1 MAKSAAAKFAM
12 KMLAAVLSLGNRQMT
27 TMVMPF
33 PMREKIPETKEKS
46 SKKDRIWQLSGELRK
61 NSLIIFQIWVWSWHL
76 VRIQSIVREFKWRDY
91 TQNKPQ
97 SIVGL
102 SLSIG
107 TFIVMQQSGYWPH
120 KVSKFWSR
128 TRVWIQKKSGKK
140 DSSNTRE
147 RLLCF
152 DIHRNRL
159 ITKQELTFLKCRT
172 GDLKFC
178 IYRTNS
184 MSFPSA

>member
-61 NSLIIFQIWVWSWHL
+61 YSLIVFQIWVWSWHL

-97 SIVGL
+97 AIVGL

-107 TFIVMQQSGYWPH
+107 TFI
-120 KVSKFWSR
+120 
-128 TRVWIQKKSGKK
+128 
-140 DSSNTRE
+140 
-147 RLLCF
+147 
-152 DIHRNRL
+152 
-159 ITKQELTFLKCRT
+159 
-172 GDLKFC
+172 
-178 IYRTNS
+178 
-184 MSFPSA
+184 

>member
-61 NSLIIFQIWVWSWHL
+61 YSLIVFQIWVWSWHL
-76 VRIQSIVREFKWRDY
+76 VRIRSIVREFKWRDY

-97 SIVGL
+97 AIVGL

-107 TFIVMQQSGYWPH
+107 TFIVMQQSAFWPH

-128 TRVWIQKKSGKK
+128 TRVWIQKKSEKK

-147 RLLCF
+147 RLLLF
-152 DIHRNRL
+152 W
-159 ITKQELTFLKCRT
+159 
-172 GDLKFC
+172 
-178 IYRTNS
+178 Y
-184 MSFPSA
+184 P

>member
-1 MAKSAAAKFAM
+1 MAKSAAAKFAI

-61 NSLIIFQIWVWSWHL
+61 NSLIVFQIWVWSWHL

-97 SIVGL
+97 AIVGL

-107 TFIVMQQSGYWPH
+107 TFIVMQQSRYWPY
-120 KVSKFWSR
+120 KVSTFWSR
-128 TRVWIQKKSGKK
+128 ARVWIQKHLKKK

-152 DIHRNRL
+152 DIHRNWL